1 MSTVCGCAVEVTG
14 DSQVADWPVGTLYL
28 AHVTP
33 PRAAEQLVRQ
43 QLGLGPDDMARVV
56 SLIRRE
62 TFDRLDIGQGAIAG
76 PL

>member
-1 MSTVCGCAVEVTG
+1 MNVVCGCAVEVPVE
-14 DSQVADWPVGTLYL
+14 SSVADWPASEIYL

-43 QLGLGPDDMARVV
+43 QLGLSPDAPARVV
-56 SLIRRE
+56 SLVHRD
-62 TFDRLDIGQGAIAG
+62 TFVRLDISHGSIGG